1 MGNVTVQPTT
11 ADADT
16 TYIAVAVGGT
26 GGLLVMAL
34 IVGAGVVI
42 FMRCKNSKK
51 GKHNSGLCCSFI
63 QLSKK
68 LLSYCRWAQI

>member
-16 TYIAVAVGGT
+16 TYIIAAVGGA
-26 GGLLVMAL
+26 GGLVVMVL

-42 FMRCKNSKK
+42 FKNSKK